1 MCPGIVVSARNSC
14 CLLGMKFD
22 LNSVS
27 SNNSMSSD
35 FRAAMP
41 KLVKRRGGMM
51 HPTAGTLRK
60 YSDSGECCEFCAIG
74 FIN

>member
-1 MCPGIVVSARNSC
+1 MVCTGIVLSETLC
-14 CLLGMKFD
+14 ILGMKFD

-60 YSDSGECCEFCAIG
+60 YSDSGK
-74 FIN
+74 

>member
-1 MCPGIVVSARNSC
+1 
-14 CLLGMKFD
+14 MKFD

-60 YSDSGECCEFCAIG
+60 YSDSGELSEFCTLG
-74 FIN
+74 CY